1 MKKHLNKLLLLSL
14 LVLTGCGDTTTTS
27 SLETTTKDTLTTT
40 QTNLDSSSI
49 TSSKAEIN
57 KDEVLL
63 NKLHS
68 ELSMSFTLTIET
80 VNKETDEAINPET
93 FNTITYIGENEYL
106 NEEYDSNNNLT
117 NTCHRFKD
125 SEGYSVIKEIN
136 VDNTQI
142 IEEREMNYETFED
155 QVYDEK
161 YKNPFLN
168 ISIDDFNKERL
179 NEYTLNL
186 TNFDKTYLQT
196 IFTQYY
202 GELNSLVFL
211 VGDNQNI
218 NFSFISNYDPGDY
231 SSTYY
236 RYTANGSLLNKEDI
250 DIPEIKLFEKSEASN
265 ILKEKINILKKQEY
279 QFTYTIIDPDDNNIS
294 EVYEVIVNKEIY
306 LITHTE
312 DNITSQYGALDT
324 ENGLV
329 EFDVLKENDLVK
341 FLARSNPIPGRNV
354 INTLN
359 DFKMAS
365 EFFYLDNNSYKIHQG
380 LNLSKHLSHF
390 LPSTFIRDD
399 SNSIDEKSFIMNIEN
414 DSIEINYDYSYATWH
429 MNLTID
435 KLQGAVIPYQDY
447 EIIYP
452 TIPQSWSEMDFYQD
466 LVSLLGNEE
475 RVNELPFIYPDL
487 GWDITTIFPDF
498 GFATLMGTYSTAE
511 LASDEQF
518 NYTMDL
524 MMAGFMIGDDL
535 ESYEKAYDDCT
546 VVVSTAVDEC
556 DFNLYIDII

>member
-14 LVLTGCGDTTTTS
+14 LVLTGCGDTTTS

-49 TSSKAEIN
+49 TTSEVEIN

-80 VNKETDEAINPET
+80 VNKETDEAINPKT

-179 NEYTLNL
+179 NEYTLDL

-211 VGDNQNI
+211 VDDNQNI

-250 DIPEIKLFEKSEASN
+250 DIPEIKLFEESEASN

-294 EVYEVIVNKEIY
+294 EVYEVIVNKDIY

-365 EFFYLDNNSYKIHQG
+365 EFFYLDNNSYKLHQG

-399 SNSIDEKSFIMNIEN
+399 SNSIDEKTFIMNIEN

-487 GWDITTIFPDF
+487 GWDITTIIPDF
-498 GFATLMGTYSTAE
+498 GFATLMGTYSTEE

-518 NYTMDL
+518 NYMMDL
-524 MMAGFMIGDDL
+524 MMAGFMLGDDP
-535 ESYEKAYDDCT
+535 ESYEKTYDDCT
-546 VVVSTAVDEC
+546 VVVSTTVDEC
-556 DFNLYIDII
+556 DFNLYIEII

>member
-1 MKKHLNKLLLLSL
+1 MKKHLNKLLLLPL
-14 LVLTGCGDTTTTS
+14 LVLTGCGDTTTS

-40 QTNLDSSSI
+40 QTNLDSTSI
-49 TSSKAEIN
+49 TTSKAEIN

-211 VGDNQNI
+211 VDDNQNI

-231 SSTYY
+231 SSTYF

-294 EVYEVIVNKEIY
+294 EVYEVIVNKDIY

-359 DFKMAS
+359 DFKMAN
-365 EFFYLDNNSYKIHQG
+365 EFFYLDNNSYKLHQG

-487 GWDITTIFPDF
+487 GWDTTTIFPDF
-498 GFATLMGTYSTAE
+498 GIATLMGTYSTAE

-524 MMAGFMIGDDL
+524 MMAGFMLGDDL
-535 ESYEKAYDDCT
+535 ESYEKKYDDCT

-556 DFNLYIDII
+556 DFNLYINII

>member
-1 MKKHLNKLLLLSL
+1 M
-14 LVLTGCGDTTTTS
+14 
-27 SLETTTKDTLTTT
+27 
-40 QTNLDSSSI
+40 
-49 TSSKAEIN
+49 
-57 KDEVLL
+57 
-63 NKLHS
+63 
-68 ELSMSFTLTIET
+68 
-80 VNKETDEAINPET
+80 
-93 FNTITYIGENEYL
+93 
-106 NEEYDSNNNLT
+106 
-117 NTCHRFKD
+117 
-125 SEGYSVIKEIN
+125 
-136 VDNTQI
+136 
-142 IEEREMNYETFED
+142 
-155 QVYDEK
+155 
-161 YKNPFLN
+161 
-168 ISIDDFNKERL
+168 
-179 NEYTLNL
+179 
-186 TNFDKTYLQT
+186 
-196 IFTQYY
+196 
-202 GELNSLVFL
+202 
-211 VGDNQNI
+211 
-218 NFSFISNYDPGDY
+218 
-231 SSTYY
+231 
-236 RYTANGSLLNKEDI
+236 
-250 DIPEIKLFEKSEASN
+250 
-265 ILKEKINILKKQEY
+265 KEKINILKKQEY

-294 EVYEVIVNKEIY
+294 EVYEVIVNKDIY

-312 DNITSQYGALDT
+312 DDITSQYGALDT

-365 EFFYLDNNSYKIHQG
+365 EFFYLDNNSYKLHQG

-414 DSIEINYDYSYATWH
+414 DNIEINYDYSYATWH

-487 GWDITTIFPDF
+487 GWDTTTIFPDF

-524 MMAGFMIGDDL
+524 MMAGFMLGDDL
-535 ESYEKAYDDCT
+535 ESYEKKYDDCT

-556 DFNLYIDII
+556 DFNLYIEII

>member
-27 SLETTTKDTLTTT
+27 SLETTTKDTLTTS
-40 QTNLDSSSI
+40 QPNLDSSSI
-49 TSSKAEIN
+49 TTSQVEIN

-80 VNKETDEAINPET
+80 VNKETDKAINPET

-179 NEYTLNL
+179 NEYTLDL

-211 VGDNQNI
+211 VDDNQNI
-218 NFSFISNYDPGDY
+218 NFSFISSYDPGDY
-231 SSTYY
+231 SSTYF

-250 DIPEIKLFEKSEASN
+250 DIPEIKLFEESEASN

-279 QFTYTIIDPDDNNIS
+279 QFTYTIIDPDDNSIS
-294 EVYEVIVNKEIY
+294 EVYEVIVNKDIY

-365 EFFYLDNNSYKIHQG
+365 EFFYLDNNSYKLHQG

-487 GWDITTIFPDF
+487 GWDVTTIIPDF

-524 MMAGFMIGDDL
+524 MMAGFMLGDDL
-535 ESYEKAYDDCT
+535 ESYEKTYEDCT
-546 VVVSTAVDEC
+546 VVVSTTVDEC
-556 DFNLYIDII
+556 DFNLYIDVI